1 MTSPRVIPISL
12 NNSNNNA
19 SQREGKRKR
28 EHGNNNEGNKKLK
41 TDNSKLKFELK
52 KFNLIKIYNNF
63 INIDINIFDL
73 YYLNSY
79 VIKYIIYN

>member
-1 MTSPRVIPISL
+1 M
-12 NNSNNNA
+12 
-19 SQREGKRKR
+19 
-28 EHGNNNEGNKKLK
+28 
-41 TDNSKLKFELK
+41 
-52 KFNLIKIYNNF
+52 KIYNNF

>member
-1 MTSPRVIPISL
+1 M
-12 NNSNNNA
+12 NNF
-19 SQREGKRKR
+19 KP
-28 EHGNNNEGNKKLK
+28 
-41 TDNSKLKFELK
+41 KFELK

-79 VIKYIIYN
+79 IIKYIIYN